1 MLPTRLA
8 TRMTLGSLLLLGVT
22 TAVVLSVL
30 LLRGQPR
37 VIEASHKLIE
47 QAGSNLVS
55 QLNQQLVRIEGE
67 AVSMARLAEVLPHD
81 AALWQQSF
89 PQIINSSGDKTIA
102 GGGVWPEPD
111 AFSAGVQRRS
121 FFWARQRDGSLAY
134 SEDYNVPAGNGYQQ
148 ESWYSAVRNGPRD
161 RCGWSEVYQD
171 AVSGVKMVTCS
182 VPYATGDRF
191 AGVATLDVQ
200 LDNLAGFMQQKGQV
214 TGGYAFA
221 LDSVGN
227 LLYYPGQDLKS
238 LTSLGKLAEKSPWL
252 SPLATRIAEL
262 RDDGEVLQL
271 SDFNDDYLH
280 THTQVSLF
288 RMPGTGWIIGLVTP
302 ESAVSGLARTMMRDI
317 FTFLIPAMIILL
329 LLTWAFTKR
338 IGQRLKATH
347 LALDEIANGDGDLT
361 RRLAKNGRDELADIA
376 GAFNSFVDKIAG
388 TITRVQGSGETVAA
402 NASGLAQSNTAL
414 SEKIAEQAAALA
426 ESAAAMEQLNVTV
439 QQNAEHTRMADA
451 AAEQTAQIARNSSE
465 VMNEVIHTM
474 SAIQSSSRRVG
485 EILEVI
491 DSIAFQT
498 NILALNAAVEAA
510 RAGEQGR
517 GFAVVASEVRALA
530 QRSATSAQEIR
541 TLIADSDSN
550 VLAGSKLVEG
560 AGEQLT
566 QLVTDVHKV
575 KQVVS
580 EMRVAGDE
588 QSKGIAEVTLAVSQ
602 MERGIQQN
610 LMLVTQTA
618 ENTQALRDE
627 ATQLAQEIAMF
638 KVAEQ
643 S

>member
-1 MLPTRLA
+1 
-8 TRMTLGSLLLLGVT
+8 MTLGSLLLLGVT

>member
-8 TRMTLGSLLLLGVT
+8 TRMTLGGLLLLCVT
-22 TAVVLSVL
+22 TAVVFSVL

-37 VIEASHKLIE
+37 VIEASHTLIE

-55 QLNQQLVRIEGE
+55 QLNQQLMRIEGE

-81 AALWQQSF
+81 ATLWQQSF
-89 PQIINSSGDKTIA
+89 PQIINSSGNKTIA

-121 FFWARQRDGSLAY
+121 FFWARQSDGSLAY
-134 SEDYNVPAGNGYQQ
+134 SDDYNLPAGNGYQQ

-171 AVSGVKMVTCS
+171 PVSGVKMVTCS
-182 VPYATGDRF
+182 VPYTVGERF

-200 LDNLAGFMQQKGQV
+200 LDNLAGLMQQKGQV

-221 LDSVGN
+221 LDSAGN

-238 LTSLGKLAEKSPWL
+238 LTTLSSLAEKSSWL
-252 SPLATRIAEL
+252 APLAARIGQL
-262 RDDGEVLQL
+262 KGDGDVLQL
-271 SDFNDDYLH
+271 SDFADDYLH
-280 THTQVSLF
+280 DSAQVTLF
-288 RMPGTGWIIGLVTP
+288 RMPGTGWVIGLVTP
-302 ESAVSGLARTMMRDI
+302 ERAVSGLAHTLMRDI
-317 FTFLIPAMIILL
+317 FTYLIPAMIVLL
-329 LLTWAFTKR
+329 LLTWTFTQR

-347 LALDEIANGDGDLT
+347 AALDEIANGDGDLT
-361 RRLAKNGRDELADIA
+361 RRLTKSGRDELADIA

-388 TITRVQGSGETVAA
+388 VITRVQSSGVTVAA
-402 NASGLAQSNTAL
+402 NASGLAHSNTAL
-414 SEKIAEQAAALA
+414 SEKIAEQAAAL
-426 ESAAAMEQLNVTV
+426 EQSAAAMEQLNATV
-439 QQNAEHTRMADA
+439 QQNAENTRLADA
-451 AAEQTAQIARNSSE
+451 AAEQTAQIARSSSE
-465 VMNEVIHTM
+465 MMGEVVSTM
-474 SAIQSSSRRVG
+474 GAIQSSSRRVA
-485 EILEVI
+485 EILTVI

-530 QRSATSAQEIR
+530 QRSATAAQEIK
-541 TLIADSDSN
+541 TLITDSDSN

-560 AGEQLT
+560 AGQQLS

-627 ATQLAQEIAMF
+627 AAQLAQEIAMF

-643 S
+643 

>member
-8 TRMTLGSLLLLGVT
+8 TRMTLGGLLLLCVT
-22 TAVVLSVL
+22 TAVVFSVL

-37 VIEASHKLIE
+37 VIEASHTLIE

-81 AALWQQSF
+81 ATLWQQSF
-89 PQIINSSGDKTIA
+89 PQIINSSGNKTIA

-121 FFWARQRDGSLAY
+121 FFWARQGDGSLAY
-134 SEDYNVPAGNGYQQ
+134 SDDYNLPAGNGYQQ
-148 ESWYSAVRNGPRD
+148 ESWYSAVRNGARD

-171 AVSGVKMVTCS
+171 PVSGVKMVTCS
-182 VPYATGDRF
+182 VPYAAGDRF

-221 LDSVGN
+221 LDNAGN
-227 LLYYPGQDLKS
+227 LLYYPGQDMKS
-238 LTSLGKLAEKSPWL
+238 LTTLSSLAEKSSWL
-252 SPLATRIAEL
+252 APLAARIAQL
-262 RDDGEVLQL
+262 KGDGDVLQL
-271 SDFNDDYLH
+271 SGFEDGYLH
-280 THTQVSLF
+280 NSAQVTLF
-288 RMPGTGWIIGLVTP
+288 RMPGTGWVIGLVTP

-317 FTFLIPAMIILL
+317 FTFLIPAMIVLL
-329 LLTWAFTKR
+329 LLTWAFTQR

-347 LALDEIANGDGDLT
+347 AALDEIANGDGDLT
-361 RRLAKNGRDELADIA
+361 RRLTKSGRDELADIA

-388 TITRVQGSGETVAA
+388 VITRVQGSGETVAA
-402 NASGLAQSNTAL
+402 NAAGLAHSNTAL
-414 SEKIAEQAAALA
+414 SEKIAEQAAAL
-426 ESAAAMEQLNVTV
+426 EQSAAAMEQLNATV
-439 QQNAEHTRMADA
+439 QQNAENTRLADA
-451 AAEQTAQIARNSSE
+451 AAEQTAQIAHSSSE
-465 VMNEVIHTM
+465 VMGEVVSTM
-474 SAIQSSSRRVG
+474 GAIQSSSRRVA
-485 EILEVI
+485 EILTVI

-530 QRSATSAQEIR
+530 QRSATAAQEIKA
-541 TLIADSDSN
+541 LIADSDSN

-560 AGEQLT
+560 AGQQLS

-627 ATQLAQEIAMF
+627 AAQLAQEMAMF

-643 S
+643 